1 MKKKSSF
8 KDLAKLANVSPA
20 TVSRI
25 AKGQVNVD
33 PGIRARVRKAAD
45 TLGIDLEQRRN
56 EKANIIAFML
66 ANRDLLHNFQARILF
81 GSADL
86 LRLAG

>member
-1 MKKKSSF
+1 VKKKSF
-8 KDLAKLANVSPA
+8 KHIAKIANVSPA

-45 TLGIDLEQRRN
+45 ALGINLEERRN
-56 EKANIIAFML
+56 
-66 ANRDLLHNFQARILF
+66 
-81 GSADL
+81 
-86 LRLAG
+86 

>member
-1 MKKKSSF
+1 M
-8 KDLAKLANVSPA
+8 SPA

-45 TLGIDLEQRRN
+45 ALGINLEERRN
-56 EKANIIAFML
+56 EKANIIAFI
-66 ANRDLLHNFQARILF
+66 ARE
-81 GSADL
+81 
-86 LRLAG
+86 